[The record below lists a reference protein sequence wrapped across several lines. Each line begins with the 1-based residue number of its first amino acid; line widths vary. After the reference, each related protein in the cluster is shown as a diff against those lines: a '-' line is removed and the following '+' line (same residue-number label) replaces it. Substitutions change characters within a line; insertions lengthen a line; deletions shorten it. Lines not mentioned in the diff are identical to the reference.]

1 VSSSSSKRVV
11 YVAIAANLAIATSK
25 YVAAFLTGSPAM
37 MAEAFHTT
45 VDTGNELLLVFGM
58 KRSQRPPDELHPFG
72 HGKALYFYS
81 LLVAVYIFGI
91 GGGLAIHEGLSHLK
105 NPPALG
111 NPIWNYVVLGIALL
125 FDLYSWKVSYR
136 ELVAGRT
143 PATTWLSRIRN
154 SKDPTVFTIFLEDS
168 AGIAGTVI
176 AFFGILLGQVF
187 HNRYFDPV
195 ASLIIGIL
203 LAGIAIFLGR
213 ESGALLL
220 GESIDRETSRR
231 LKTLIGSDPSV
242 EQVSDLLTM
251 HLGPEQVLLNVDI
264 KFRSG
269 LTVTELE
276 SAIDRL
282 ESRIRAEDPRIKRIF
297 IEAESLKSEGRRPP
311 QAA

>member
-1 VSSSSSKRVV
+1 V
-11 YVAIAANLAIATSK
+11 YVAIVANLAIATSK
-25 YVAAFLTGSPAM
+25 YVAAFLTGSSAM

-58 KRSQRPPDELHPFG
+58 KRSERPPDELHPFG

-105 NPPALG
+105 NPPALES
-111 NPIWNYVVLGIALL
+111 PTWNYVVLGIALV

-136 ELVAGRT
+136 ELLAGRS
-143 PATTWLSRIRN
+143 PAPTWLSKIRN
-154 SKDPTVFTIFLEDS
+154 SKDPTVFTVFLEDS

-176 AFFGILLGQVF
+176 AFLGILLGQLF

-195 ASLIIGIL
+195 ASLIVGIL
-203 LAGIAIFLGR
+203 LAGIALFLGR

-220 GESIDRETSRR
+220 GESISPEMVRR
-231 LKTLIGSDPSV
+231 LKTLIASDPAV
-242 EQVSDLLTM
+242 EQVGDLLTM
-251 HLGPEQVLLNVDI
+251 HLGPQQVLLNVDI
-264 KFRSG
+264 KFRGG
-269 LTVTELE
+269 LSVAALE
-276 SAIDRL
+276 STIDRL
-282 ESRIRAEDPRIKRIF
+282 ESRIREEDPQVKRIF
-297 IEAESLKSEGRRPP
+297 IEAESLKRDGRTPQ